1 MMSNAIGRLH
11 VITDTVLQTQWSH
24 AELAQM
30 AGASGADV
38 VQYRD
43 KRQRDDATR
52 ASVARALRAEL
63 PDSVQVIVNDHVQVA
78 REVGAD
84 GVHLGAADLPVHE
97 ARRMLGPSIRIGATA
112 NSLEE
117 ALRRFEEPIDYLGV
131 GPVFGTTSKADPAP
145 RMGLDVL
152 ARIVGE
158 SPVPVIAIGG
168 IEPRDVEAVLQSGAH
183 GIAVLSGVVC
193 QPDPRAAVRC
203 YRHALDSALLK
214 WGTVTAKEEE
224 A

>member
-1 MMSNAIGRLH
+1 
-11 VITDTVLQTQWSH
+11 
-24 AELAQM
+24 
-30 AGASGADV
+30 
-38 VQYRD
+38 
-43 KRQRDDATR
+43 
-52 ASVARALRAEL
+52 
-63 PDSVQVIVNDHVQVA
+63 
-78 REVGAD
+78 
-84 GVHLGAADLPVHE
+84 
-97 ARRMLGPSIRIGATA
+97 MLGPSIRIGATA

-117 ALRRFEEPIDYLGV
+117 ARRRFEEPIDYIGV

-152 ARIVGE
+152 ARIVAE

-183 GIAVLSGVVC
+183 GIAVLGGVVC
-193 QPDPRAAVRC
+193 QPDPRAAVRR